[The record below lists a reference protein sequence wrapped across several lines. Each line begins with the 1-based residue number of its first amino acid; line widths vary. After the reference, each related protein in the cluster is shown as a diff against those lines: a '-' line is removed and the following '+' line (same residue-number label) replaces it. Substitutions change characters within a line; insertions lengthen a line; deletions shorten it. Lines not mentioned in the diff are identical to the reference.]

1 MKMAAEK
8 LPKDIFTV
16 DQGEAVN
23 FPVVFRVF
31 ATKVLV
37 LQLLTI
43 AVFVDQIRIWIE

>member
-8 LPKDIFTV
+8 LPKDFFTV

-23 FPVVFRVF
+23 FPVVFRVL

-37 LQLLTI
+37 LQLLTLTVLI
-43 AVFVDQIRIWIE
+43 DKIWI